1 MNSHWTYRLAK
12 WLRQNHPPADQRGA
26 PRLRVEPSR
35 RGSWTLAPALLLFA
49 LLPSL
54 TAVADEQPLL
64 KLRPVPFKDVTIQ
77 DSFWAPRRETNR
89 VASIPFSLQKL
100 EDAGNL
106 EDMRLAARGATNGFR
121 GPVFMDSDLYKAL
134 EAASYSLATHPDPA
148 LEKQLDD
155 IIAMLAAA
163 QQPDGYLNSYYTV
176 KEPGKRWTNLRDC
189 HELYCAGHMFEA
201 AVAHYQATGK
211 NTFLNIATRYADY
224 IDSVFGP
231 PPKRLGYPG
240 HPEIELALIKLW
252 RATGNQR
259 YFELAR
265 FFVENRGRKFF
276 ATEHHE
282 PLDKYD
288 GSYWQDDVPIYDHQ
302 NIKGHA
308 VRAAYLMSGVTE
320 VASQTGDER
329 LLRMLDRVWR
339 NTTERNEYITGGIGP
354 SAQQRGVH
362 RGLRSAEPHRLPGN
376 LRHRR
381 AGPVGASPGPALRR
395 RSLRRRPGTRALQWR
410 ALRRVAGRHEVLLR
424 QPPGKRRHP
433 SSLAV
438 VRLRLLP
445 AECHAHPRR
454 AGRLCLR
461 RQRRFALRQPLHPG
475 FRPGQG
481 SATPPSR

>member
-1 MNSHWTYRLAK
+1 M
-12 WLRQNHPPADQRGA
+12 
-26 PRLRVEPSR
+26 
-35 RGSWTLAPALLLFA
+35 
-49 LLPSL
+49 
-54 TAVADEQPLL
+54 L

-100 EDAGNL
+100 EEAGNI
-106 EDMRLAARGATNGFR
+106 EDMRLAARRATNGFR

-155 IIAMLAAA
+155 IIAIMAAA

-211 NTFLNIATRYADY
+211 TTFLNIATRYADY

-276 ATEHHE
+276 ATEHHDA
-282 PLDKYD
+282 P
-288 GSYWQDDVPIYDHQ
+288 GQI
-302 NIKGHA
+302 
-308 VRAAYLMSGVTE
+308 R
-320 VASQTGDER
+320 R
-329 LLRMLDRVWR
+329 LLLGRTMCRS
-339 NTTERNEYITGGIGP
+339 TT
-354 SAQQRGVH
+354 
-362 RGLRSAEPHRLPGN
+362 
-376 LRHRR
+376 
-381 AGPVGASPGPALRR
+381 
-395 RSLRRRPGTRALQWR
+395 TRTSR
-410 ALRRVAGRHEVLLR
+410 
-424 QPPGKRRHP
+424 
-433 SSLAV
+433 
-438 VRLRLLP
+438 
-445 AECHAHPRR
+445 
-454 AGRLCLR
+454 
-461 RQRRFALRQPLHPG
+461 
-475 FRPGQG
+475 
-481 SATPPSR
+481 ATPCARLT